1 MFKLKF
7 KLDSFLPSLGDVG
20 NEKLRSSLTSQRVA
34 LHGNAFRGNGT
45 ANSAGVGD
53 LEPLTYDHRG
63 CGGGADECG
72 DRFSNRAFPADYLK
86 TCTYILF
93 FTASKSI
100 NACAILDRHNRLS
113 ISSYGSHM
121 NRTFNV
127 GSHKGSLHSI
137 DGPNHFDLLQ
147 LAPAS
152 AMTDSAFGHRSVCI
166 DEDAKSFDG
175 ADDAKERTVL
185 KNLHQKIRL
194 ACFELQFHI
203 VWNEFLYLGA

>member
-72 DRFSNRAFPADYLK
+72 DRFSNRAFHQINLRLVL
-86 TCTYILF
+86 TLTYYF
-93 FTASKSI
+93 SPRRRA
-100 NACAILDRHNRLS
+100 
-113 ISSYGSHM
+113 
-121 NRTFNV
+121 
-127 GSHKGSLHSI
+127 
-137 DGPNHFDLLQ
+137 
-147 LAPAS
+147 
-152 AMTDSAFGHRSVCI
+152 
-166 DEDAKSFDG
+166 
-175 ADDAKERTVL
+175 
-185 KNLHQKIRL
+185 
-194 ACFELQFHI
+194 
-203 VWNEFLYLGA
+203 